1 MIMDGL
7 SVVCANA
14 ITPTHRDQAGGAGH
28 TPVYNGEARDTTNRV
43 CYHLDHHG
51 TEPVAGDNVRR
62 ANTSKIRR
70 ETVMRVLFA
79 AVFVLLVVCAC
90 AQEGTDHGIAQK
102 ISGVESG
109 LIELD
114 VANFNPAALF
124 DPNSTQLANPRT
136 LAERMEAYNVPGV
149 SIAVINNNQ
158 IEWTKTYGSMD
169 VDTGAPVTTETI
181 FEAGSTSKL
190 VTAVMALHFVEQGLI
205 DLDEDVNHY
214 LTSWKVPEN
223 EFTSEQKVNLRHL
236 LTQRAGMPESGYD
249 TDDSGN
255 YPTLI
260 DVLNGAPPA
269 DNAPATPETTPGTR
283 WHYSNVAFN
292 VIQLLLEDVSGKSFE
307 QVARELVFQP
317 LGMGNSTFLY
327 PLDAERKKREA
338 MPHDAEGISREPLM
352 HRTALSHGGL
362 TTTPT
367 DLAKFTVELMLS
379 YQGKSEKI
387 ISQEMTRRM
396 FRNVCEIDRQ
406 RFPLPFTQGLGAFIA
421 GEGEELHFC
430 HPGSNNPGLQCWLT
444 GWPERG
450 TGTVIMTNGANG
462 IFLEIEIINA
472 VIQEY
477 NS

>member
-1 MIMDGL
+1 MGGH

-14 ITPTHRDQAGGAGH
+14 ITPTLRNPAGGAAH
-28 TPVYNGEARDTTNRV
+28 TPVCCGEAGDETSRV
-43 CYHLDHHG
+43 CYHRVYHG
-51 TEPVAGDNVRR
+51 TELVADDDVRR
-62 ANTSKIRR
+62 ANTSKSRR
-70 ETVMRVLFA
+70 EIVMRVLFA
-79 AVFVLLVVCAC
+79 AVFVSLVVCAC
-90 AQEGTDHGIAQK
+90 AHEETDPDVAQK
-102 ISGVESG
+102 ISRVENG

-114 VANFNPAALF
+114 VTNFNPATLF
-124 DPNSTQLANPRT
+124 DPDSAQLANPRT
-136 LAERMEAYNVPGV
+136 LTERMEAYNVPGV
-149 SIAVINNNQ
+149 SIAVINNNRV
-158 IEWTKTYGSMD
+158 EWTKTYGLMD
-169 VDTGAPVTTETI
+169 IDAGAPVTNETI

-190 VTAVMALHFVEQGLI
+190 VTAVMALHFVERGLI

-214 LTSWKVPEN
+214 LTSWKIPEN
-223 EFTSEQKVNLRHL
+223 EFTSEQKVTLRHL
-236 LTQRAGMPESGYD
+236 LTHRAGMPESGYD
-249 TDDSGN
+249 TDDSGD

-269 DNAPATPETTPGTR
+269 DNAPATPESTPGTR
-283 WHYSNVAFN
+283 WRYSNVAFN
-292 VIQLLLEDVSGKSFE
+292 VIQLLLEDVTGKSFE
-307 QVARELVFQP
+307 QVAQELVFGP
-317 LGMGNSTFLY
+317 LGMTSSTFVY

-379 YQGKSEKI
+379 YQGESEKI

-396 FRNVCEIDRQ
+396 FKNVCEIDQQ
-406 RFPLPFTQGLGAFIA
+406 RFPLPFTQGLGAFVA
-421 GEGEELHFC
+421 GEGEDLHFC

-462 IFLEIEIINA
+462 IFLEIEMINA
-472 VIQEY
+472 VTQEY
-477 NS
+477 HR